1 MGPDGKTSG
10 FYKSISMTTL
20 VRSGEFE
27 HMDSV
32 REEAMESQSAID
44 NCDLSGEYSTAE
56 RFNVD
61 GICLQHIVAKN
72 LQMGPPSSTNEFHF
86 TCARE
91 NSTSNTTWSFT
102 TPKIKKGIHQ
112 SIKQKWQ
119 PVTRA
124 FSRCCPWDGC
134 SSVESSSGWRIAP
147 FSALKR
153 ILCCA
158 SSLSSDDG
166 SPFVLS
172 PSPSHDIAVS
182 VCRNSEMLTG
192 VLLKVHS
199 NMLFQ
204 SEAKYWMDDI
214 ALLRR
219 A

>member
-1 MGPDGKTSG
+1 
-10 FYKSISMTTL
+10 
-20 VRSGEFE
+20 
-27 HMDSV
+27 
-32 REEAMESQSAID
+32 MESQSAID

-153 ILCCA
+153 LLCCA
-158 SSLSSDDG
+158 SNLSSDDG
-166 SPFVLS
+166 PPFSPP
-172 PSPSHDIAVS
+172 PSRDPVAVC
-182 VCRNSEMLTG
+182 VCRNSEVLTG
-192 VLLKVHS
+192 VLLEVQS
-199 NMLFQ
+199 TMLPFQ
-204 SEAKYWMDDI
+204 SEEEVLDDMTRP
-214 ALLRR
+214 RR